1 MPRTSADQVSRDRIS
16 TSRVTYLAFVILVVI
31 GGSNAVAVRFS
42 NLELPPFWGA
52 ALRFLGAAAIYWA
65 ITLVRR
71 TPLPTGRAL
80 WGNVIYGLL
89 TVGLSYAFLYWGILK
104 ITASMTMVIL
114 ATGPLLTM
122 LFATARRLE
131 KFRWS
136 GLAGALIAL
145 GGIVLAVSQDL
156 GNSIPLLSL
165 LSVLAGAACIAEG
178 TVLFKLFPRP
188 DPLATNTIGTT
199 TGAVFLVIISLLAGE
214 SWALPTSNSTW
225 AAYAYL
231 VVAGSVILFYL
242 YLFVLSRWTASATS
256 YSFLLFPVA
265 TVVIAAW
272 LTDERINARFLL
284 GGLVVLLGVW
294 LGALRQTRQPVEE
307 EAPCPEPGLELDGP
321 VQPGCA

>member
-1 MPRTSADQVSRDRIS
+1 MSQTSADQISKDQLS
-16 TSRVTYLAFVILVVI
+16 TSRITYLAFAILVVI
-31 GGSNAVAVRFS
+31 GGSNAVAVRIS

-52 ALRFLGAAAIYWA
+52 ALRFLGAAGIYWA
-65 ITLVRR
+65 ILLLRR
-71 TPLPTGRAL
+71 VSLPGGRAL
-80 WGNVIYGLL
+80 LGNVIYGLL

-104 ITASMTMVIL
+104 ISASMTMVIL

-122 LFATARRLE
+122 LFAAAHRLE
-131 KFRWS
+131 KFHWS

-156 GNSIPLLSL
+156 GASIPLLSL

-188 DPLATNTIGTT
+188 DPLATNTVATT
-199 TGAVFLVIISLLAGE
+199 TGAIFLVMISLLAGE
-214 SWALPTSNSTW
+214 GRVLPATASTW

-231 VVAGSVILFYL
+231 VLAGSVILFYL

-265 TVVIAAW
+265 TVGIAAW
-272 LTDERINARFLL
+272 LTDETITPRFLL

-294 LGALRQTRQPVEE
+294 LGALKKTRQTQAEPVPELN
-307 EAPCPEPGLELDGP
+307 AP
-321 VQPGCA
+321 VSPGCA